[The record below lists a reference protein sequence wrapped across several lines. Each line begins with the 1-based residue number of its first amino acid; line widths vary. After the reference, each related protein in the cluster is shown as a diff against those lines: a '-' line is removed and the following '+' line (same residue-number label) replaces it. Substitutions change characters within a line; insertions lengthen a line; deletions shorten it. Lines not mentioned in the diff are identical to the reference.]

1 MNDFVTKMNVN
12 VISFISVIVKI
23 YRIKADSTLIPVCLP
38 IKIDMKIFKVPPFI
52 QLLELACLPAK
63 VIFILNVVSI

>member
-23 YRIKADSTLIPVCLP
+23 YRKFS
-38 IKIDMKIFKVPPFI
+38 
-52 QLLELACLPAK
+52 QLQ
-63 VIFILNVVSI
+63 VLNPNKHNGLKLTVVAMLFS